1 MRQPALLT
9 CTLAALC
16 GLALTTAGC
25 KPKPAAGPPPQMP
38 PPQVVVT
45 AVEQQ
50 ELIEWDEFT
59 GRTAPVQYVELRPRV
74 SGHVQEARI

>member
-1 MRQPALLT
+1 
-9 CTLAALC
+9 
-16 GLALTTAGC
+16 
-25 KPKPAAGPPPQMP
+25 MP

-74 SGHVQEARI
+74 SGHVQEVRTQSGQLVKQGDLLFVIDPRPFQGN